1 MIFYSRY
8 GYLVVVFFVVASFLA
23 GAIGTA
29 YNLSRESTSVLMF
42 LFWGPMCVIF
52 ERNLD
57 TSTKRSMF
65 FWLPMEFWG
74 YGLILLGSLDAFLN
88 WNSIA
93 RDWPTVHL

>member
-8 GYLVVVFFVVASFLA
+8 GYLVVVFFVVAAFLA

-57 TSTKRSMF
+57 TSSKRSMF
-65 FWLPMEFWG
+65 FWLPMEYWG
-74 YGLILLGSLDAFLN
+74 YGLILLGALDAFIH
-88 WNSIA
+88 WNNVA